1 MKEYKLILKV
11 LNTSIQNLQFKHIK
25 ISLLKKPQTL
35 CAATYSILMQIKIK
49 SKINL
54 P

>member
-25 ISLLKKPQTL
+25 ISLLKK
-35 CAATYSILMQIKIK
+35 ATNTMCRYLQYTNANKNQNK
-49 SKINL
+49 S
-54 P
+54 